1 MCFLASSLGSR
12 LIAAS
17 LCLIASNLFGC
28 LIASP
33 QWSMAFLPPTPG
45 GVWED
50 SNVSSPVDLRPYKNI
65 LKLDLARFPASP
77 SAVVRWNSPKCSK
90 WMVKAKD
97 WQDCD
102 DDLLLPYLASLPNLK
117 PDGRVL
123 SYAGFGGN
131 TARRYIFDLER
142 PSVDVTNLLTICERW
157 F

>member
-1 MCFLASSLGSR
+1 
-12 LIAAS
+12 
-17 LCLIASNLFGC
+17 
-28 LIASP
+28 
-33 QWSMAFLPPTPG
+33 
-45 GVWED
+45 
-50 SNVSSPVDLRPYKNI
+50 
-65 LKLDLARFPASP
+65 
-77 SAVVRWNSPKCSK
+77 
-90 WMVKAKD
+90 MVKAKD

-142 PSVDVTNLLTICERW
+142 PSVDVKSLLTICERW